1 MFEKLSKAKKL
12 DRAKKLHQGARS
24 ANFKW
29 QGEARDDFNFRDGE
43 QWTSDE
49 RHIMEEELRPVLT
62 FNLTKSSIDL
72 IMGMNED
79 NRKVFKASPIDPTDG
94 FLCEVLNDIA
104 GWVQETNAFEDE
116 EDNALESAAICGRGF
131 VAIDFGPDPQRFGEI
146 EMSEV
151 DVSVY
156 EIAFDPAARRANLED
171 AAYICWDRWLSVQE
185 FKLRYPEVKGKKLEE
200 IIECA
205 RDWEFGD
212 NTGMT
217 EQAAFD
223 MPSDYSADDSDYD
236 KELDMEFYDK
246 GNEQIKVVHME
257 YWETFIRYYIWNPV
271 AGVFEESP
279 DGKPTKEVMA
289 MYAAEFGE
297 EMIVETMMDKK
308 VKWIQ
313 FTGDMILYDDDSPMP
328 FPGFS
333 IVPMFAFT
341 DVSKRTMNHFGLVR
355 LMKDPQREINKRWS
369 QALNMLNN
377 QVAPGI
383 FAETDAF
390 VDEEQAK
397 QSMKTAGD
405 ITWTN
410 SGAIQGG
417 KILERNVPT
426 FPNAPMQMEQF
437 SQDIMKKITGIN
449 PDLLGQDRGRQEPGV
464 VIRLR
469 QQQGVTLL
477 KPLFRNVNRMK
488 KDLFKRQLSIIM
500 AYMPDEQ
507 ILRILGQNDR
517 YQITP
522 EGIII
527 DTASMNDQG
536 QPTLVANIRDVREL
550 EYNVAAEEAPGNMA
564 KRMLELTALM
574 EMMQAG
580 FPVDPMQ
587 VIEKME
593 IAESEKKRWLD
604 YISST
609 QEQQA
614 QQAQEEAE
622 FAKQLEIEKLRLQ
635 EQDMQMDFMV
645 DIAKLNQM
653 AQKDEKKMQQVIME
667 LGQSEKQNLAQFIS
681 NVLNVLA
688 SQAADEGKK
697 ELEAAKVEG
706 ELHSQALK
714 EREQNQKLEH
724 SAETQRQKVR
734 QTAQTHA
741 QTMKFN
747 EQKQDQ
753 AIDFAKE
760 KNRVA
765 IQLQKK
771 KGEQS
776 NDTNGGQSSTEKKPK
791 SKS

>member
-1 MFEKLSKAKKL
+1 MFEKLTKLKKL
-12 DRAKKLHQGARS
+12 DRAKKLHQSAR
-24 ANFKW
+24 AADYKW
-29 QGEARDDFNFRDGE
+29 QGAAVDDFKFRDGE

-49 RHIMEEELRPVLT
+49 KHIMEEELRPVLT

-79 NRKVFKASPIDPTDG
+79 NRKVFRASPIDPTDG

-104 GWVQETNAFEDE
+104 GWTQETNAFEDE
-116 EDNALESAAICGRGF
+116 EDAALESAAICGRGF
-131 VAIDFGPDPQRFGEI
+131 VGIDFGPDPKRFGEI
-146 EMSEV
+146 EMSELEI
-151 DVSVY
+151 SVH
-156 EIAFDPAARRANLED
+156 EIHFDPAARRTNLED
-171 AAYICWDRWLSVQE
+171 ASYICWDRWISLQE
-185 FKLRYPEVKGKKLEE
+185 FKMRYPEVKGKKLDE
-200 IIECA
+200 IVQSA
-205 RDWEFGD
+205 RNWTVGD
-212 NTGMT
+212 SSGML
-217 EQAAFD
+217 EQPSFD
-223 MPSDYSADDSDYD
+223 MPSDLSSDDSDYD
-236 KELDMEFYDK
+236 RELDMEFYDK
-246 GNEQIKVVHME
+246 GNEMIKIVHME

-289 MYAAEFGE
+289 MFAAEFGQ
-297 EMIVETMMDKK
+297 EMVIETMMDKK
-308 VKWIQ
+308 VKWLQ

-328 FPGFS
+328 HAGFS
-333 IVPMFAFT
+333 IVPMFAFA

-355 LMKDPQREINKRWS
+355 LIKDPQREVNKRWS

-397 QSMKTAGD
+397 QSMKTAGE

-417 KILERNVPT
+417 KIQERNVPT

-477 KPLFRNVNRMK
+477 KPLFRNFNRMK

-536 QPTLVANIRDVREL
+536 QPTLIANIRDVREL

-564 KRMLELTALM
+564 KRMLELQALM

-580 FPVDPMQ
+580 FPVDPNQ

-604 YISST
+604 YITAT
-609 QEQQA
+609 QNEQA
-614 QQAQEEAE
+614 QQAENEAE
-622 FAKQLEIEKLRLQ
+622 FAKQLEIRKLELQ

-645 DIAKLNQM
+645 DIAKINQM
-653 AQKDEKKMQQVIME
+653 AEKDEKKMQQVFMQ
-667 LGQSEKQNLAQFIS
+667 LGEQEKQNMAQFIS
-681 NVLNVLA
+681 NMLNVMTDV
-688 SQAADEGKK
+688 AAQESEAEKMQQ
-697 ELEAAKVEG
+697 ELEQSRQEHTMNITAKAAEAKIGLDAKQSDADISEKSKKSDL
-706 ELHSQALK
+706 ELTKAKNKETLEFTKKKNALA
-714 EREQNQKLEH
+714 L
-724 SAETQRQKVR
+724 A
-734 QTAQTHA
+734 
-741 QTMKFN
+741 
-747 EQKQDQ
+747 
-753 AIDFAKE
+753 
-760 KNRVA
+760 
-765 IQLQKK
+765 LQKR
-771 KGEQS
+771 KGEQK
-776 NDTNGGQSSTEKKPK
+776 DDGTTRSTSTKK
-791 SKS
+791 